1 MAAFRF
7 LALLTVGFVLLMF
20 VFLHLASQGR
30 LEREAE
36 RVLTGPSFI
45 VEDGGGGSW
54 TIDLGAPRIE
64 QAWPGAQRQPRLFL
78 KGAAGAQVSARAV
91 YLGMDDAVLLDAL
104 VGGEHVIGL
113 AGDVPGELEFGPLW
127 LSWEHPLRVTF
138 AVIEAGAEPVDVT
151 PVLRG
156 EPSSNYITARK
167 IARGLWTIFTVIG
180 VLGFAG
186 LIATQKKLFG
196 APIGGPRP
204 ADDAS

>member
-7 LALLTVGFVLLMF
+7 LALLTVGFVLVMF

-36 RVLTGPSFI
+36 RVLTGPSFL
-45 VEDGGGGSW
+45 VEEGGSGSW

-64 QAWPGAQRQPRLFL
+64 QAWPGAQLQPRLFL
-78 KGAAGAQVSARAV
+78 KGAAGTQVSARAE
-91 YLGMDDAVLLDAL
+91 YLGEDDAVMLDAL

-127 LSWEHPLRVTF
+127 MSWEHPLRVTF
-138 AVIEAGAEPVDVT
+138 AVIDAGAEPVEVT

-156 EPSSNYITARK
+156 EPSANYTTARK
-167 IARGLWTIFTVIG
+167 IARGLWTIFTIIG
-180 VLGFAG
+180 VLGFVG
-186 LIATQKKLFG
+186 LVATQKKLFG

-204 ADDAS
+204 TGDPS